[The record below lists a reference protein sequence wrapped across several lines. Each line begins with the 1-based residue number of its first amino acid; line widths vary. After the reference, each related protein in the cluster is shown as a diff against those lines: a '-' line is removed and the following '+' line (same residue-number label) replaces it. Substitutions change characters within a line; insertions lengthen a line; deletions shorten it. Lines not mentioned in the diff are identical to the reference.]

1 MTDTD
6 TDMEI
11 KEFYLLFK
19 EEYYKNYIEK
29 MKELDKTTRQARMK
43 DLYIKRK
50 ECWGLEA
57 AEANF
62 LISLLKKSG
71 YFWDDFKK
79 VWDGFK
85 PREYAGG
92 CPNYHSGDGYRDS

>member
-1 MTDTD
+1 MKIL
-6 TDMEI
+6 ENE
-11 KEFYLLFK
+11 KLYALF
-19 EEYYKNYIEK
+19 EDYYKNYIEE
-29 MKELDKTTRQARMK
+29 MKRLDKITRQARMTA
-43 DLYIKRK
+43 LYIERK
-50 ECWGLEA
+50 ECCGLGA
-57 AEANF
+57 VKANF
-62 LISLLKKSG
+62 LILLLKKSG